1 MLKFLNYVSFFLL
14 RFIESLKILNP
25 QNACKKKF
33 WIEKIPT
40 RKNFG
45 SLKAWCHDG
54 TRPMRPTMAQYLLNS
69 AHSKNISV
77 STGQVRTDS
86 EKVLNYAHQCFNS
99 DT

>member
-25 QNACKKKF
+25 QNTCKKKF